1 MTEGTRHSLT
11 VMVGE
16 SLDELAE
23 HLAAHLGE
31 RHRTALESDVVV
43 VPTPGIGY
51 WLEERLSR
59 RLGASLLGDGI
70 CANVECLLW
79 GGFLR
84 RVLGVRDSDHDEWSV
99 GAMTLTGLALLVGD
113 AGATAPVH
121 AVSERPGTPAFP
133 AARSSADLFDQ
144 LFRWRPDVADQW
156 LESKTSDPRAGLLRD
171 LAARASSAPPHRAL
185 ADAAGRLA
193 GGGPDPERLPT
204 CIHLFG
210 SDSIPGGPGAPSLLD
225 ALAVSHDV
233 VVHLVTPSATRFQRI
248 HAATPTW
255 GKSPPTR
262 SPDDDDVRDV
272 LLVRSWG
279 TGTADAA
286 RLVAQL
292 PSRASTSIEVVPRI
306 ATQSAPLLAT
316 LQASIRGEV
325 AEPCAPDSSISF
337 HSCVGAAR
345 QVEAARDAILHA
357 LCDDPSVRPSDVAIL
372 CADLPR
378 FAPYVEAVF
387 GSPEGAPSIP
397 YVLRDRSLSRASPY
411 VAALDDAIQL
421 IGGRLPRSVVVDL
434 LRSEFVQRR
443 FSLSLDD
450 VERIASWMETAE
462 VRWGLD
468 GPHRRSIGLPP
479 EFDAGTWRRALDRLL
494 AGVAVPA
501 DAGSEA
507 LGVRPIDVGHDLDLV
522 SGWCEVFE
530 VLESLQ
536 ASSEDPRG
544 LASWCDFAAHVA
556 ESLLAPAADDTRSGS
571 VLRST
576 LEAIRTDA
584 PPRDVPI
591 AYEEF
596 KAVLADR
603 ASAQRE
609 LVATGP
615 GGVTVTSFAPLRN
628 VPFRVLVVLGL
639 DESSLPPASSV
650 DGAFG
655 APRIGDRDRSA
666 DARGALLAAVL
677 SARDRLVVTYDG
689 RDVVTNDRIAPSTAL
704 SELHDAIAEVCTDRP
719 TALERS
725 HPRHAHG
732 AEDLTSGPDGGPFAF
747 DRGALQRARELERAG
762 LAVLG
767 PRVHARNEAD
777 LDDHVERDDL
787 VGFLRAPQRTFLW
800 QTLGVRLPPR
810 DPVPSDELPTAADG
824 LERWKMVEE
833 LVALALERK
842 IDNDEW
848 AETCATWADELDS
861 PLSCLP
867 GRLADVALRSEEG
880 VVKRAKLL
888 FDAVVKFAGTDAPDA
903 LAAEATL
910 PGGEVVSGQLAV
922 RRGDLLLSWTAS
934 STDAKLRVN
943 SAVDLLLAT
952 VSHPET
958 RWRAMR
964 IWRQPRHKSVN
975 AKLLSVEGDT
985 PDERASRAAAGLR
998 GLLDLRRRGLSEPIP
1013 LFLNVSMQILRHLDE
1028 EPDAGAEELAAAGLF
1043 GWSSMFAADDGSDPP
1058 VRYCF
1063 DGTYDD
1069 LLAMPVEPGDPVVDE
1084 RGRDSRLLAYSLAFL
1099 DGMLAIEHA
1108 EDRIGVR

>member
-1 MTEGTRHSLT
+1 MTEGTRRPLT
-11 VMVGE
+11 VFVGE

-23 HLAAHLGE
+23 HLAAHLGD
-31 RHRTALESDVVV
+31 RHRAALERDVVV

-84 RVLGVRDSDHDEWSV
+84 RVLGVRDMDHDQWSV
-99 GAMTLTGLALLVGD
+99 GAMTLAGLVLLTGGSGIAE
-113 AGATAPVH
+113 PER
-121 AVSERPGTPAFP
+121 AVPERPGTPAFP
-133 AARSSADLFDQ
+133 VARSSADLFDQ

-156 LESKTSDPRAGLLRD
+156 LEGRSADPRAALLRD
-171 LAARASSAPPHRAL
+171 LAARTSVAPPHRAL
-185 ADAAGRLA
+185 TGAATLLAAG
-193 GGGPDPERLPT
+193 GEDKEHLPA

-210 SDSIPGGPGAPSLLD
+210 SDSMPGGPGTPALLD
-225 ALAVSHDV
+225 ALAVSHEV

-248 HAATPTW
+248 HSATPTW

-262 SPDDDDVRDV
+262 SPDDDDVADV

-279 TGTADAA
+279 AGTADAA

-292 PSRASTSIEVVPRI
+292 PAAPSTSIGLVPHV
-306 ATQSAPLLAT
+306 ASQSASLLGT
-316 LQASIRGEV
+316 LQSSIRGEDV
-325 AEPCAPDSSISF
+325 EPCTPDASISL

-357 LCDDPSVRPSDVAIL
+357 LRGDRTLRPSEVAIL

-411 VAALDDAIQL
+411 VAALDGAIQL
-421 IGGRLPRSVVVDL
+421 IGGRLPRSAVVDL

-468 GPHRRSIGLPP
+468 GPHRGTIGLPP
-479 EFDAGTWRRALDRLL
+479 QFDAGTWRRALDRLL
-494 AGVAVPA
+494 AGVALPS
-501 DAGSEA
+501 DAGSPT

-530 VLESLQ
+530 VLESLHV
-536 ASSEDPRG
+536 SSAEPRG
-544 LASWCDFAAHVA
+544 LAHWCDFAAHVA
-556 ESLLAPAADDTRSGS
+556 KSLLAPAADDPRSGS
-571 VLRST
+571 VLRAM
-576 LEAIRTDA
+576 LEAIRIDT
-584 PPRDVPI
+584 PPHDVPI
-591 AYEEF
+591 AFEEF
-596 KAVLADR
+596 KAVIADR

-639 DESSLPPASSV
+639 DESSLPPASSI

-677 SARDRLVVTYDG
+677 SVRDRLVVTFDG

-704 SELHDAIAEVCTDRP
+704 SELHDAIAAVCTERP
-719 TALERS
+719 SSLERS

-732 AEDLTSGPDGGPFAF
+732 TEDLIASAGSGSFSF
-747 DRGALQRARELERAG
+747 DRGALQRARELEQSS

-767 PRVHARNEAD
+767 PRVRARTEPD
-777 LDDHVERDDL
+777 LGDRVERDDL

-842 IDNDEW
+842 IENDEW

-888 FDAVVKFAGTDAPDA
+888 FDAVVKFAGTDPSEA
-903 LAAEATL
+903 LAAEAML
-910 PGGEVVSGQLAV
+910 PSGEVVSGELAV
-922 RRGDLLLSWTAS
+922 RKGDLLLSWTAS

-975 AKLLSVEGDT
+975 AKLLSVTGDT
-985 PDERASRAAAGLR
+985 PDERAERAAAGLA
-998 GLLDLRRRGLSEPIP
+998 GLLDLRRKGLSQPVP
-1013 LFLNVSMQILRHLDE
+1013 LFLNVSTSILRHLEE

-1043 GWSSMFAADDGSDPP
+1043 GWSSMYAADDGSDPP

-1069 LLAMPVEPGDPVVDE
+1069 LLAMPVEPGDPVVDD

-1099 DGMLAIEHA
+1099 HGMLAIERDD
-1108 EDRIGVR
+1108 DRVGVR